1 MVNDYPRETAAD
13 LVANA
18 AFILMADEL
27 GVSAL
32 LDKGEPFSRDEL
44 VDAAQNNADGVGEF
58 LGALIAAGLVEPA
71 PDDADRFVPAGD
83 YGQRRYEA
91 GYLTWALTA
100 SSPHVENVAEF
111 IADYDAASAKH
122 QRDGRRVAVSSRW
135 MGSYGAAPFAFAEIT
150 GRAPAR
156 LVDLG
161 AGSGGLLTEL
171 LRRLPESIGVALDI
185 NAAACDEASRNARRA
200 GMADR
205 LEVVNRSVQS
215 LVADPSPINGADV
228 IHAGF
233 VMHDIL
239 TDPEVG
245 DAVLRVCRASLA
257 PGGAMVIMDA
267 VPYSPDPRE
276 RAFSALFSYLHSMA
290 MDVKLPTEEQ
300 WHLAFEK
307 AGFTSISM
315 TVLRWPAG
323 RMFVV
328 SG

>member
-1 MVNDYPRETAAD
+1 MVTDYPRETAAD

-32 LDKGEPFSRDEL
+32 LDKGEPFSRDDL

-150 GRAPAR
+150 GRRPAR

-161 AGSGGLLTEL
+161 AGSGVCSPSCCGGY
-171 LRRLPESIGVALDI
+171 RRAS
-185 NAAACDEASRNARRA
+185 ASRWTSTPPRVTRR
-200 GMADR
+200 
-205 LEVVNRSVQS
+205 
-215 LVADPSPINGADV
+215 
-228 IHAGF
+228 HATPG
-233 VMHDIL
+233 
-239 TDPEVG
+239 
-245 DAVLRVCRASLA
+245 A
-257 PGGAMVIMDA
+257 PGWRTG
-267 VPYSPDPRE
+267 S
-276 RAFSALFSYLHSMA
+276 
-290 MDVKLPTEEQ
+290 
-300 WHLAFEK
+300 
-307 AGFTSISM
+307 
-315 TVLRWPAG
+315 RW
-323 RMFVV
+323 
-328 SG
+328 

>member
-44 VDAAQNNADGVGEF
+44 VEAAQNNADGVGEF
-58 LGALIAAGLVEPA
+58 LGALVAAGLVEPA
-71 PDDADRFVPAGD
+71 AEGGRFVTAGD

-122 QRDGRRVAVSSRW
+122 LRDGRRVAVSSRW

-150 GRAPAR
+150 GRRPAR

-161 AGSGGLLTEL
+161 AGSGGLLIEL
-171 LRRLPESIGVALDI
+171 LRRLPDSTGVAVDI

-200 GMADR
+200 GMPDR

-215 LVADPSPINGADV
+215 LIEDPSPIRGADV

-239 TDPEVG
+239 TDPEAA
-245 DAVLRVCRASLA
+245 DAVLRTCRSSLSA
-257 PGGAMVIMDA
+257 GGAMVIMDA
-267 VPYSPDPRE
+267 VPYSGDPRE
-276 RAFSALFSYLHSMA
+276 RAFSALFTYLHSMA

-300 WHLAFEK
+300 WQAAFEK
-307 AGFTSISM
+307 AGFTSI
-315 TVLRWPAG
+315 TRTALRWPAG

-328 SG
+328 SR